1 MGNVHPYFSWRGK
14 DSTPPTNAEMVASS
28 IALAEEA
35 AHLEREARQRWS
47 SSMGG
52 SKACSEAA
60 ADLARAQSDQRHWRG
75 YAEYYREQL
84 AIEMDAVRA
93 RDVARAAAQA
103 RQAAR
108 EILEMPPVASA
119 EPPYEREPGSD
130 DGDDD
135 EPQSA
140 WADIGG
146 AVGGAR

>member
-1 MGNVHPYFSWRGK
+1 MGNVHPYFSWRGT

-35 AHLEREARQRWS
+35 AHLERDGLQRYRS
-47 SSMGG
+47 AMGG
-52 SKACSEAA
+52 TKACSDAA
-60 ADLARAQSDQRHWRG
+60 ADVARARSDQRHWRG

-84 AIEMDAVRA
+84 AIEMDAARA
-93 RDVARAAAQA
+93 RDVAKAAERA

-108 EILEMPPVASA
+108 DIVSMPPVASA
-119 EPPYEREPGSD
+119 VPPYEREPGSD

-135 EPQSA
+135 ETQSA

-146 AVGGAR
+146 SVGGAR